1 MEAGG
6 MNCSGSRRAPSAGVL
21 ELHVF
26 YVPAELWNSTLN
38 TISTHTISKFVSVG
52 FVRVL
57 PELSLKALR
66 PQLGSLLGT
75 ETVSDNFAFLKC
87 VGRSLAMVR
96 TKQEL
101 ELKVKSFAP
110 PHAPQPE
117 LYLLPITRLV
127 AKSQT
132 NSPVTPGTRQNPVEV
147 SESHLLHPSLP
158 PEGSDC
164 TGDCKSSD
172 CFCQLYV
179 AKEQDRIHACQTE
192 RMPRSSN
199 REENATGA
207 VQKVE
212 TLQSPRTPEV
222 TRIGPHPL
230 QRPASTSSENGDF
243 REFKGNDYSWEMD
256 RTKSLD
262 VYSTWEQESS
272 PGNSTEQSHRK
283 TARSQQDD
291 HQTEQRRKD
300 ISSVGER
307 KMPILKYSRIHSNNT
322 MDSGIPESLDDR
334 DLEYL
339 ENQRKKSQQAN
350 QGPVSR
356 NVEEEASQMPGGY
369 SELNYPVGGKEYSLP
384 LPPPPPLLTATGQRS
399 QLPTEKEQLIAQIEA
414 IKQERR
420 SLEKTRQEL
429 VKKARTLLS
438 QIRLRRNQVR
448 DNWKKQYFKSKK
460 ATAPLEDTAS
470 KLWQELDTFYQ
481 KLLHHLAARET
492 RKRFPNST
500 SASSAKNQLIIQIT
514 TLRHEVDQLYHRV
527 ENAKMKLVTEIKAFI
542 MLALSTQGIEYRG

>member
-38 TISTHTISKFVSVG
+38 TVSTHTISKFVSVG

-75 ETVSDNFAFLKC
+75 ETVNDKFAFLKC
-87 VGRSLAMVR
+87 VGRSLAVVR

-117 LYLLPITRLV
+117 LYLLPVTRLV
-127 AKSQT
+127 AERQMS
-132 NSPVTPGTRQNPVEV
+132 SPVTPGAQQDPVEV
-147 SESHLLHPSLP
+147 TESYLFHPSLP

-164 TGDCKSSD
+164 AADCKSSD
-172 CFCQLYV
+172 CFCQLYDD
-179 AKEQDRIHACQTE
+179 KERGRVHACLTE
-192 RMPRSSN
+192 SSN

-207 VQKVE
+207 FRKAE
-212 TLQSPRTPEV
+212 TLQRPRTPEV
-222 TRIGPHPL
+222 TRVSLPLL
-230 QRPASTSSENGDF
+230 QRPASTNSENGDF
-243 REFKGNDYSWEMD
+243 REFKGNDYSWQMD
-256 RTKSLD
+256 KTKSLD

-283 TARSQQDD
+283 TARIQQDD
-291 HQTEQRRKD
+291 LQREQWRKD
-300 ISSVGER
+300 VSSVGER
-307 KMPILKYSRIHSNNT
+307 QMPVLKSSRIHSNNT

-339 ENQRKKSQQAN
+339 ENQRKKSQQVN
-350 QGPVSR
+350 QGPVSG
-356 NVEEEASQMPGGY
+356 NIEEETSQMPGGCR
-369 SELNYPVGGKEYSLP
+369 ELNYPVGGREYS
-384 LPPPPPLLTATGQRS
+384 LPPPPPLLTAAVQRAR
-399 QLPTEKEQLIAQIEA
+399 LPTAKGQLIAQIEA
-414 IKQERR
+414 VKQERK

-429 VKKARTLLS
+429 VKKARALLS
-438 QIRLRRNQVR
+438 QIRLRQNQVR
-448 DNWKKQYFKSKK
+448 DSWKKQYFVSKK
-460 ATAPLEDTAS
+460 ATAPLEDTSS
-470 KLWQELDTFYQ
+470 KLWQELDMFYQ

-492 RKRFPNST
+492 RKRFPNSA
-500 SASSAKNQLIIQIT
+500 SAGSSKNDLIIQIT
-514 TLRHEVDQLYHRV
+514 TLKHEVDQLYHRV
-527 ENAKMKLVTEIKAFI
+527 EHSKMKLVTEIKLRKQTVFDLRALRAE
-542 MLALSTQGIEYRG
+542 MLQKMM

>member
-38 TISTHTISKFVSVG
+38 TVSTHTISKFVSVG

-75 ETVSDNFAFLKC
+75 ETISDKFAFLKC

-127 AKSQT
+127 AKRQT

-222 TRIGPHPL
+222 TRIGPPPL

-243 REFKGNDYSWEMD
+243 REFKGKDYSWEMD

-307 KMPILKYSRIHSNNT
+307 QMPILKYSRIHSNNT

-356 NVEEEASQMPGGY
+356 NVEEETSQMPGGC
-369 SELNYPVGGKEYSLP
+369 SELNYPVE
-384 LPPPPPLLTATGQRS
+384 
-399 QLPTEKEQLIAQIEA
+399 EQLIAQIEA

-448 DNWKKQYFKSKK
+448 DSWKKQYFKSKK
-460 ATAPLEDTAS
+460 ATAPLEDTAN
-470 KLWQELDTFYQ
+470 KLRQELDTFYQ

-492 RKRFPNST
+492 RKQFPNST

-527 ENAKMKLVTEIKAFI
+527 ENAKMKLVTEIKLRKQT
-542 MLALSTQGIEYRG
+542 MLDLRALRAELLQKKMQSSLRRQPSHSTPRSPDTFTT